1 MTNYQIRESSDYY
14 HGLRLERKE
23 AQIQRALRSLLEE
36 RSLLEDNQLSFLFNQ
51 KPEQNIS
58 INTVL
63 DSILTNEIVKIS
75 EIQNINFTLY
85 DIDGSLIGSTVSDEE
100 TESLS
105 NQVLTD
111 LEKSEDSKIVITKSD
126 DETLLRSSFS
136 YIFNINEKKLISL
149 CAAVE
154 CIHSYSLIHDDLPA
168 MDDDELRRGNPT
180 THKKFDEATAILAGD
195 ALQPFAFELIS
206 TIKTTDR
213 NIVQMISSLS
223 EACGYLGMVGGQ
235 IKDINSN
242 QIKDV
247 ESLDSMHS
255 EKTGRLIQASI
266 ETAGI
271 LSGLS
276 ASDIESLKEYGGKIG
291 LAFQIQDDIIDIES
305 PASVSGKDQ
314 GSDIGKDKTTY
325 PSLVGL
331 EASKVRA
338 QELSNDA
345 KKILQPINKNTDNLD
360 KLADYIVSR
369 KA

>member
-1 MTNYQIRESSDYY
+1 MSEF
-14 HGLRLERKE
+14 EK
-23 AQIQRALRSLLEE
+23 LLESYQA
-36 RSLLEDNQLSFLFNQ
+36 RVNQ
-51 KPEQNIS
+51 KLE
-58 INTVL
+58 VL
-63 DSILTNEIVKIS
+63 LPDDDSILIS
-75 EIQNINFTLY
+75 AMRYSVLNGGKRLRPILAYLTGELNDTEAEYLDTLAS
-85 DIDGSLIGSTVSDEE
+85 SLE
-100 TESLS
+100 
-105 NQVLTD
+105 
-111 LEKSEDSKIVITKSD
+111 
-126 DETLLRSSFS
+126 
-136 YIFNINEKKLISL
+136 LIH
-149 CAAVE
+149 C
-154 CIHSYSLIHDDLPA
+154 YSLIHDDLPA
-168 MDDDELRRGNPT
+168 MADDELRRGNPT

-206 TIKTTDR
+206 TIKTSDG
-213 NIVQMISSLS
+213 NKVQMINSLS
-223 EACGYLGMVGGQ
+223 KACGYLGMVGGQ
-235 IKDINSN
+235 IKDINSK

-276 ASDIESLKEYGGKIG
+276 PSDIESLKEYGGKIG

>member
-1 MTNYQIRESSDYY
+1 MSEF
-14 HGLRLERKE
+14 EK
-23 AQIQRALRSLLEE
+23 LLESYQA
-36 RSLLEDNQLSFLFNQ
+36 RVNQKLEDLL
-51 KPEQNIS
+51 PDD
-58 INTVL
+58 
-63 DSILTNEIVKIS
+63 DST
-75 EIQNINFTLY
+75 
-85 DIDGSLIGSTVSDEE
+85 
-100 TESLS
+100 
-105 NQVLTD
+105 
-111 LEKSEDSKIVITKSD
+111 
-126 DETLLRSSFS
+126 
-136 YIFNINEKKLISL
+136 LISAMRYSVL
-149 CAAVE
+149 NGGKRLRPILAYLTGELNDTEAE
-154 CIHSYSLIHDDLPA
+154 YIDTLASSLELIHCYSLIHDDLPA

-195 ALQPFAFELIS
+195 ALQPLAFELIS
-206 TIKTTDR
+206 TIKTSNR
-213 NIVQMISSLS
+213 NKVQMISSLS

>member
-1 MTNYQIRESSDYY
+1 MSEF
-14 HGLRLERKE
+14 EK
-23 AQIQRALRSLLEE
+23 LLESYQA
-36 RSLLEDNQLSFLFNQ
+36 RVNQ
-51 KPEQNIS
+51 KLE
-58 INTVL
+58 VL
-63 DSILTNEIVKIS
+63 LPDDDSILIS
-75 EIQNINFTLY
+75 AMRYSVLNGGKRLRPILAYLTGELNDTEAEYIDTLAS
-85 DIDGSLIGSTVSDEE
+85 SLE
-100 TESLS
+100 
-105 NQVLTD
+105 
-111 LEKSEDSKIVITKSD
+111 
-126 DETLLRSSFS
+126 
-136 YIFNINEKKLISL
+136 LIH
-149 CAAVE
+149 C
-154 CIHSYSLIHDDLPA
+154 YSLIHDDLPA

-195 ALQPFAFELIS
+195 ALQPLAFEFIS
-206 TIKTTDR
+206 TIKTSDR
-213 NIVQMISSLS
+213 NKVQMISSLS

-276 ASDIESLKEYGGKIG
+276 TSDIESLKEYGGKIG

>member
-1 MTNYQIRESSDYY
+1 MSEF
-14 HGLRLERKE
+14 EK
-23 AQIQRALRSLLEE
+23 LLESYQA
-36 RSLLEDNQLSFLFNQ
+36 RVNQ
-51 KPEQNIS
+51 KLE
-58 INTVL
+58 VL
-63 DSILTNEIVKIS
+63 LPDDDSILTSAMRYSVLNGGKRLRPILAYLTGEL
-75 EIQNINFTLY
+75 NDT
-85 DIDGSLIGSTVSDEE
+85 E
-100 TESLS
+100 TEYIDTLASSL
-105 NQVLTD
+105 
-111 LEKSEDSKIVITKSD
+111 E
-126 DETLLRSSFS
+126 
-136 YIFNINEKKLISL
+136 LIH
-149 CAAVE
+149 C
-154 CIHSYSLIHDDLPA
+154 YSLIHDDLPA

-195 ALQPFAFELIS
+195 ALQPLAFELIS
-206 TIKTTDR
+206 TIKTSDR
-213 NIVQMISSLS
+213 NKVQMISSLS

>member
-1 MTNYQIRESSDYY
+1 MSEFEKLLGSYQARV
-14 HGLRLERKE
+14 
-23 AQIQRALRSLLEE
+23 
-36 RSLLEDNQLSFLFNQ
+36 NQ
-51 KPEQNIS
+51 KLE
-58 INTVL
+58 VL
-63 DSILTNEIVKIS
+63 LPDDDSILTSAMRYSVLNGGKRLRPILAYLTGELNDTEAEYID
-75 EIQNINFTLY
+75 TLAS
-85 DIDGSLIGSTVSDEE
+85 SLE
-100 TESLS
+100 
-105 NQVLTD
+105 
-111 LEKSEDSKIVITKSD
+111 
-126 DETLLRSSFS
+126 
-136 YIFNINEKKLISL
+136 LIH
-149 CAAVE
+149 C
-154 CIHSYSLIHDDLPA
+154 YSLIHDDLPA

-195 ALQPFAFELIS
+195 ALQPLAFELIS
-206 TIKTTDR
+206 TIKTSDR
-213 NIVQMISSLS
+213 NKVQMISSLS

>member
-1 MTNYQIRESSDYY
+1 MSEFEKLLGSYQARV
-14 HGLRLERKE
+14 
-23 AQIQRALRSLLEE
+23 
-36 RSLLEDNQLSFLFNQ
+36 NQ
-51 KPEQNIS
+51 KLE
-58 INTVL
+58 VL
-63 DSILTNEIVKIS
+63 LPPDDSILTSAMRYSVLNGGKRLRPILAYLTGELNDTEAEYID
-75 EIQNINFTLY
+75 TLAS
-85 DIDGSLIGSTVSDEE
+85 SLE
-100 TESLS
+100 
-105 NQVLTD
+105 
-111 LEKSEDSKIVITKSD
+111 
-126 DETLLRSSFS
+126 
-136 YIFNINEKKLISL
+136 LIH
-149 CAAVE
+149 C
-154 CIHSYSLIHDDLPA
+154 YSLIHDDLPA

-195 ALQPFAFELIS
+195 ALQPLAFELIS
-206 TIKTTDR
+206 TIKTSDR
-213 NIVQMISSLS
+213 NKVQMISSLS

>member
-1 MTNYQIRESSDYY
+1 MSEF
-14 HGLRLERKE
+14 EK
-23 AQIQRALRSLLEE
+23 LLESYQA
-36 RSLLEDNQLSFLFNQ
+36 RVNQ
-51 KPEQNIS
+51 KLE
-58 INTVL
+58 VL
-63 DSILTNEIVKIS
+63 LPDDDSILIS
-75 EIQNINFTLY
+75 AMRYSVLNGGKRLRPILAYLTGELNDTEAEYIDTLAS
-85 DIDGSLIGSTVSDEE
+85 SLE
-100 TESLS
+100 
-105 NQVLTD
+105 
-111 LEKSEDSKIVITKSD
+111 
-126 DETLLRSSFS
+126 
-136 YIFNINEKKLISL
+136 LIH
-149 CAAVE
+149 C
-154 CIHSYSLIHDDLPA
+154 YSLIHDDLPA

-195 ALQPFAFELIS
+195 ALQPLAFELIS
-206 TIKTTDR
+206 TIKTSDR
-213 NIVQMISSLS
+213 NKVQMIGSLS

-276 ASDIESLKEYGGKIG
+276 TSDIESLKEYGGKIG

>member
-1 MTNYQIRESSDYY
+1 MSEF
-14 HGLRLERKE
+14 EK
-23 AQIQRALRSLLEE
+23 LLESYQA
-36 RSLLEDNQLSFLFNQ
+36 RVNQ
-51 KPEQNIS
+51 KLE
-58 INTVL
+58 VL
-63 DSILTNEIVKIS
+63 LPDGDSILIS
-75 EIQNINFTLY
+75 AMRYSVLNGGKRLRPILAYLTSELNDTEAEYIDTLAS
-85 DIDGSLIGSTVSDEE
+85 SLE
-100 TESLS
+100 
-105 NQVLTD
+105 
-111 LEKSEDSKIVITKSD
+111 
-126 DETLLRSSFS
+126 
-136 YIFNINEKKLISL
+136 LIH
-149 CAAVE
+149 C
-154 CIHSYSLIHDDLPA
+154 YSLIHDDLPA

-195 ALQPFAFELIS
+195 ALQPLAFELIS
-206 TIKTTDR
+206 TIKTSDR
-213 NIVQMISSLS
+213 NKVQMIGSLS

-345 KKILQPINKNTDNLD
+345 KKILQPINNNTDNLD

>member
-1 MTNYQIRESSDYY
+1 MSEF
-14 HGLRLERKE
+14 EK
-23 AQIQRALRSLLEE
+23 LLESYQA
-36 RSLLEDNQLSFLFNQ
+36 RVNQ
-51 KPEQNIS
+51 KLE
-58 INTVL
+58 VL
-63 DSILTNEIVKIS
+63 LPDDDSILIS
-75 EIQNINFTLY
+75 AMRYSVLNGGKRLRPILAYLTAELNDTEAEYMDTLAS
-85 DIDGSLIGSTVSDEE
+85 SLE
-100 TESLS
+100 
-105 NQVLTD
+105 
-111 LEKSEDSKIVITKSD
+111 
-126 DETLLRSSFS
+126 
-136 YIFNINEKKLISL
+136 LIH
-149 CAAVE
+149 C
-154 CIHSYSLIHDDLPA
+154 YSLIHDDLPA

-195 ALQPFAFELIS
+195 ALQPLAFELIS

-213 NIVQMISSLS
+213 NKVQMINSLS
-223 EACGYLGMVGGQ
+223 KACGYLGMVGGQ
-235 IKDINSN
+235 IKDINSK

-276 ASDIESLKEYGGKIG
+276 PSDIESLKEYGGKIG

>member
-1 MTNYQIRESSDYY
+1 MSEF
-14 HGLRLERKE
+14 EK
-23 AQIQRALRSLLEE
+23 LLESYQA
-36 RSLLEDNQLSFLFNQ
+36 RVNQ
-51 KPEQNIS
+51 KLE
-58 INTVL
+58 VL
-63 DSILTNEIVKIS
+63 LPDDDSILIS
-75 EIQNINFTLY
+75 AMRYSVLNGGKRLRPILAYLTGELNDTEAEYMDTLAS
-85 DIDGSLIGSTVSDEE
+85 SLE
-100 TESLS
+100 
-105 NQVLTD
+105 
-111 LEKSEDSKIVITKSD
+111 
-126 DETLLRSSFS
+126 
-136 YIFNINEKKLISL
+136 LIH
-149 CAAVE
+149 C
-154 CIHSYSLIHDDLPA
+154 YSLIHDDLPA
-168 MDDDELRRGNPT
+168 MDDDELRRGNLT

-195 ALQPFAFELIS
+195 ALQPLAFELIS
-206 TIKTTDR
+206 TIKTSDR
-213 NIVQMISSLS
+213 NKVQMISSLS

>member
-1 MTNYQIRESSDYY
+1 MSEFEKLLGSYQARV
-14 HGLRLERKE
+14 
-23 AQIQRALRSLLEE
+23 
-36 RSLLEDNQLSFLFNQ
+36 NQ
-51 KPEQNIS
+51 KLE
-58 INTVL
+58 VL
-63 DSILTNEIVKIS
+63 LPHDDSILTSAMRYSVLNGGKRLRPILAYLTGELNDTEAEYID
-75 EIQNINFTLY
+75 TLAS
-85 DIDGSLIGSTVSDEE
+85 SLE
-100 TESLS
+100 
-105 NQVLTD
+105 
-111 LEKSEDSKIVITKSD
+111 
-126 DETLLRSSFS
+126 
-136 YIFNINEKKLISL
+136 LIH
-149 CAAVE
+149 C
-154 CIHSYSLIHDDLPA
+154 YSLIHDDLPA

-195 ALQPFAFELIS
+195 ALQPLAFELIS
-206 TIKTTDR
+206 TIKTSDR
-213 NIVQMISSLS
+213 NKVQMISSLS